1 MNLTIEKVLRV
12 LNHSGVAKDTTSTEL
27 ARLTG
32 LSRQTISKSR
42 KQIEDYIKVAP
53 APSKED
59 IDYVDKKMIDTYVDI
74 ALKSGKKEQHFLQ
87 VMGAVAGY
95 ILRTNT
101 SLINNVK
108 SPKKIVR
115 VGQEY
120 SKLVTQVESIKG
132 GKGTPVHSQNGA
144 AKYLLTEL
152 NNSLLVATLFIR
164 SQSYRSDAYSKSW
177 KLTPKADTL
186 NKQIVDATVNIID
199 KYNKQQARFTHLP
212 LHIGDSR
219 CTGKSVKL
227 GTVDYTKVQQNFLID
242 VQDLKLLSVR
252 SFLQIMSIANPF
264 PPSFISVPLTNLAN
278 VDPTKGRTYN
288 IFTRLSSSERKLL
301 GYKNYDISG
310 GLQIISFNIL
320 THYPLYK
327 YETLDDLHATYPLIF
342 SYGVDP
348 VAKRAL
354 RKKVAADLGVGLDEV
369 KSLLTAYSNGSQK
382 KTGNSEKLKQFFTES
397 DQLRREVIAT
407 IADHEP
413 DLLESAI
420 EQSKHSFPEDT
431 DWQSI
436 EKEGSTKES
445 QDKASVFFF
454 IWTYFE
460 KQIRDAMLSEVDDGI
475 PLHDAIYSKQ
485 DIAYTDFQ
493 DAILEKTGF
502 DVKIEG

>member
-1 MNLTIEKVLRV
+1 MNLTIKKVLRV
-12 LNHSGVAKDTTSTEL
+12 LNNRGVAKDTTSTDL

-32 LSRQTISKSR
+32 LSRQTISKSS

-95 ILRTNT
+95 ILRANTN
-101 SLINNVK
+101 LINNIK

-115 VGQEY
+115 VGQDY
-120 SKLVTQVESIKG
+120 IKLVTQVESRKG

-152 NNSLLVATLFIR
+152 NNSSLVKTLFIR
-164 SQSYRSDAYSKSW
+164 SNSYRSDAYSKSW

-186 NKQIVDATVNIID
+186 NKQIVDATINVID
-199 KYNKQQARFTHLP
+199 KYNKQQASFTHLP
-212 LHIGDSR
+212 LHIGDSL
-219 CTGKSVKL
+219 CTGKSVNL
-227 GTVDYTKVQQNFLID
+227 GQVDHTKALDHFLIK
-242 VQDLKLLSVR
+242 VSDLAMLSVR
-252 SFLQIMSIANPF
+252 SFIQVMGIANPS
-264 PPSFISVPLTNLAN
+264 PPLHLVVPLSNLSS
-278 VDPTKGRTYN
+278 VDPEKGRTYN
-288 IFTRLSSSERKLL
+288 IFSRLKSEERKSL
-301 GYKNYDISG
+301 GYHNYDISG
-310 GLQIISFNIL
+310 GLQIICFNIL
-320 THYPLYK
+320 TQYPLYHYK
-327 YETLDDLHATYPLIF
+327 TFDDLHNAYPLIF

-348 VAKRAL
+348 KAKKAL
-354 RKKVAADLGVGLDEV
+354 RAEIAADLGKSIDEV
-369 KSLLTAYSNGSQK
+369 KGLLTAYANGSQK
-382 KTGNSEKLKQFFTES
+382 KVGNSNKLKAFFVES
-397 DQLRREVIAT
+397 DRLRREVVAT
-407 IADHEP
+407 VAEHKPE
-413 DLLESAI
+413 LLQSAI
-420 EQSKHSFPEDT
+420 NQSKNCFPEDT

-460 KQIRDAMLSEVDDGI
+460 KQIRDAMLSVVDDGV
-475 PLHDAIYSKQ
+475 PVHDAIYSKQ

-493 DAILEKTGF
+493 DTILEKTGF
-502 DVKIEG
+502 EVKIEG